1 MSFNSTHVALG
12 ALAAVTVA
20 AIFNN
25 TDLTSLNAFYA
36 AVGAYAGIREAIRIK
51 TGK

>member
-1 MSFNSTHVALG
+1 MPFNSTHMALG
-12 ALAAVTVA
+12 VIGAVTVA

-25 TDLTSLNAFYA
+25 TSLETLNGFYA
-36 AVGAYAGIREAIRIK
+36 AIGAYAGIREAIRIK

>member
-1 MSFNSTHVALG
+1 MAIAALG
-12 ALAAVTVA
+12 AVTVA
-20 AIFNN
+20 AIFNG
-25 TDLTSLNAFYA
+25 TDLNSLNLFYA

>member
-1 MSFNSTHVALG
+1 MSFNSTHMAL
-12 ALAAVTVA
+12 ASIAAVTVA

-25 TDLTSLNAFYA
+25 TPLDSLSGFYA
-36 AVGAYAGIREAIRIK
+36 AIGAYAGIREAIRIK

>member
-1 MSFNSTHVALG
+1 MSFNSTHMAIA

-20 AIFNN
+20 AIFNS
-25 TDLTSLNAFYA
+25 TSLETLNGFYA
-36 AVGAYAGIREAIRIK
+36 AVGAYAAIRETVRIK

>member
-1 MSFNSTHVALG
+1 MAL
-12 ALAAVTVA
+12 ASLAAVTVA
-20 AIFNN
+20 AIFNG
-25 TDLTSLNAFYA
+25 TDLESLNLYYV